1 MQIIIVGSIKKSDM
15 FLMFFETKYHIK
27 KKKHVDRFLF
37 FFFVLINV
45 LSVLSE
51 HFKNIFY
58 SFWTFL
64 NSLCSLCTLF
74 LLLTNVLK
82 RKKLKI

>member
-27 KKKHVDRFLF
+27 KKNMLIDFYF
-37 FFFVLINV
+37 YFFVLINV

-51 HFKNIFY
+51 HFKKY
-58 SFWTFL
+58 FL
-64 NSLCSLCTLF
+64 
-74 LLLTNVLK
+74 
-82 RKKLKI
+82 

>member
-27 KKKHVDRFLF
+27 KKKNMLIDCYFY
-37 FFFVLINV
+37 FFVLINV

-51 HFKNIFY
+51 HFKKY
-58 SFWTFL
+58 FL
-64 NSLCSLCTLF
+64 
-74 LLLTNVLK
+74 
-82 RKKLKI
+82 

>member
-37 FFFVLINV
+37 LFFC
-45 LSVLSE
+45 
-51 HFKNIFY
+51 
-58 SFWTFL
+58 L
-64 NSLCSLCTLF
+64 N
-74 LLLTNVLK
+74 
-82 RKKLKI
+82 